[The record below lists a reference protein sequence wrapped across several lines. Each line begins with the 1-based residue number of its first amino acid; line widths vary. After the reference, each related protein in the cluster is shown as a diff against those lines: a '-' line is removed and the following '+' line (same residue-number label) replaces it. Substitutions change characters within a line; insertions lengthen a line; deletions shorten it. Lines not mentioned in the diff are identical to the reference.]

1 MATNGLNKITD
12 RILAQAKE
20 EADRILAEAEAD
32 CEKIRADYAKQAE
45 EIRQTLSAEAERKSE
60 DAIARAKSA
69 SAMQKRNIIGQKRS
83 DLIDGVFADAF
94 EWVKKLSRE
103 KYTELLV
110 GLLSAA
116 VLEAV
121 SAEQK
126 NRELFGEE
134 DEEPVAAYEIVL
146 NKNDRENCGKAV
158 LDGLRKKLNGKVDA
172 ATLNKLQLASGTV
185 NIAGGVILRM
195 GDIESNCSLEMIFSQ
210 LRRDLEAEVSR
221 ALFSVRGQN

>member
-1 MATNGLNKITD
+1 MATSGLNKITE

-32 CEKIRADYAKQAE
+32 CRKIQEDYAKQAE
-45 EIRQTLSAEAERKSE
+45 EIRQTLSDEAERKSA

-83 DLIDGVFADAF
+83 DLIDGVFSDAF
-94 EWVKKLSRE
+94 AWVKNLSPE
-103 KYTELLV
+103 KYTDLLV

-116 VLEAV
+116 MLEAV
-121 SAEQK
+121 STEQK
-126 NRELFGEE
+126 NRALFG
-134 DEEPVAAYEIVL
+134 DEGFEPVAVYEIVL
-146 NKNDRENCGKAV
+146 NKTDRESCGKAV
-158 LDGLRKKLNGKVDA
+158 VEGLRKKLNGKIA
-172 ATLNKLQLASGTV
+172 AETLNKLQLSSKTA
-185 NIAGGVILRM
+185 NIAGGGILRM

-210 LRRDLEAEVSR
+210 LRRELEADVSR